1 MGHPCRIRRAGAGAE
16 AESPVAKILRE
27 RRSTKGHTP
36 GPFRRTMTN
45 KSYVALRTSDADVAS
60 TPYGQPAKLASA
72 IQH

>member
-1 MGHPCRIRRAGAGAE
+1 MGHPRRIRGAGAGPLGGTT
-16 AESPVAKILRE
+16 SHGNVRGS
-27 RRSTKGHTP
+27 RSTKGHTP